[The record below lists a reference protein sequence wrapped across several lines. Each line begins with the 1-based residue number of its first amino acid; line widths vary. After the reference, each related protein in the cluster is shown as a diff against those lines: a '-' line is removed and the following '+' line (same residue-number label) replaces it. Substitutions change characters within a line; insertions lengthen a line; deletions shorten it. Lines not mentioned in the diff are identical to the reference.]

1 MGIFTIPDTDLSCLA
16 LIHVLL
22 VQSDALHVKRYEEW
36 LAWNNSKMKSDWEKN
51 LEMKFCYFLVQ

>member
-22 VQSDALHVKRYEEW
+22 VQSDALHVKRYEE
-36 LAWNNSKMKSDWEKN
+36 
-51 LEMKFCYFLVQ
+51 